1 MHIQSLFILE
11 RLYILYIYTTNNI
24 ILGLAWIFPWWKKKQ
39 RNLNFKER
47 MGLYI
52 YIYIMTSYKPVCCN
66 KADKII
72 QHNSYIL
79 VGCNM
84 SCKFYIIVVY
94 NTITEAA
101 TTIFHNSNPFL
112 RYSEV
117 ESHESHNKGEV
128 KSHKAHKNNS
138 LVVGNRNITFG
149 ISWARTLAKK
159 KVRLPQ

>member
-1 MHIQSLFILE
+1 
-11 RLYILYIYTTNNI
+11 
-24 ILGLAWIFPWWKKKQ
+24 
-39 RNLNFKER
+39 
-47 MGLYI
+47 
-52 YIYIMTSYKPVCCN
+52 MTSYKPVCCN